1 MSENICRFVST
12 RKSDEVI
19 NIINLVYEK
28 EAEFKKEYIISATYS
43 LAVVTEGKGVL
54 HTTFGDFEL
63 VRGNHFMTFSA
74 KPYYIENVEGLKYIY
89 ITFVGQRIPAIIE
102 RISLSPSN
110 PVFSG
115 YEETVEKWIQNFS
128 RATNDNVDL
137 LCEGMLLEAFSSLC
151 RKKEE
156 VKYLD
161 KTNSI
166 LQLKQYVDTHFTDSE
181 LNLANLSRKFS
192 YNSKYISTAFKKM
205 VHSNF
210 STYLAD
216 RRLEHAV
223 SLIDSG
229 ITNVKELSDMCG
241 YSDPMYFSKAF
252 KQKYGTSPKKFIS
265 SR

>member
-1 MSENICRFVST
+1 MSGNICKFIST
-12 RKSDEVI
+12 RKSDEMI
-19 NIINLVYEK
+19 NIINFVYEK
-28 EAEFKKEYIISATYS
+28 QSDFKKEFILSATYS
-43 LAVVTEGKGVL
+43 LAVVTKGKGIL

-63 VRGNHFMTFSA
+63 KTGDHFMTFSA
-74 KPYYIENVEGLKYIY
+74 KPYYIENLEELKYIY
-89 ITFVGQRIPAIIE
+89 ITFIGQRVPALIE
-102 RISLSPSN
+102 RTSLSPSN

-115 YEETVEKWIQNFS
+115 YDKTAKRWTENFG
-128 RATNDNVDL
+128 RATDENVDL

-156 VKYLD
+156 LKYVD

-166 LQLKQYVDTHFTDSE
+166 LMLKQYVDTHFTDAE
-181 LNLANLSRKFS
+181 LNLANLSSKFS

-210 STYLAD
+210 STYLSD
-216 RRLEHAV
+216 RRLEHAL

-241 YSDPMYFSKAF
+241 YSDSMYFSKAF
-252 KQKYGTSPKKFIS
+252 KQKYGTSPKKYIS
-265 SR
+265 NR